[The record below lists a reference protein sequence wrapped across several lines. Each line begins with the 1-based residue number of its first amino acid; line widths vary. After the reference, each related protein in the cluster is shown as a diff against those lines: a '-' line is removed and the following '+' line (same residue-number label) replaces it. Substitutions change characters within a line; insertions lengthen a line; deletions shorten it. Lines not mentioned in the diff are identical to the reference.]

1 MEKNTTGNQPFK
13 LINMSLETTLRY
25 EDNQRLVK
33 QDNLLKQHERIRFDE
48 LTDQQIQCLK
58 NDFKTNL
65 KSKWT
70 EDMEK
75 TRQLA
80 LWKANRIVVQDEI
93 NAAHRAL
100 LKVRRAK
107 LKMLLNEEKI
117 EENSRLASS
126 GLTKYESRV

>member
-1 MEKNTTGNQPFK
+1 MG
-13 LINMSLETTLRY
+13 
-25 EDNQRLVK
+25 
-33 QDNLLKQHERIRFDE
+33 KQHERIRFDE
-48 LTDQQIQCLK
+48 LTDQQIQSLK

-65 KSKWT
+65 KSQWT